1 MNNSKLTNNKIVK
14 LIKIIISKVKVIVFL
29 IITISILIYSY
40 NSFNQKRYNVSKEV
54 IFQVSDNNEEDEE
67 NYLKTGKDYNIQVS
81 KNNLDD
87 NEISDANKDSESE
100 DLQDN
105 SIDETAHQEGVLD
118 ESKYSDD
125 LQDEEE
131 TSNEENQ
138 TTSPDDSQPITEPIT
153 EPIQDPISVPVIN
166 STNVVEGQNPTE
178 ASALM
183 TYVNQYRAEAGISPL
198 TWNANLEQDAQM
210 FARHFAT
217 GEGDIPIALY
227 CVIGRQ
233 CNGAKNAQRA
243 VSDWITGNDY
253 VSSEADCILSE
264 EHTRIGGALYYLPNG
279 NEDGYHYFW
288 VLCLM

>member
-1 MNNSKLTNNKIVK
+1 MNNSKLTNNKIIK
-14 LIKIIISKVKVIVFL
+14 LIETVISKVKVIIFL
-29 IITISILIYSY
+29 IVTISILIYSY

-54 IFQVSDNNEEDEE
+54 IFQISNDSEEDNE
-67 NYLKTGKDYNIQVS
+67 NYLKEEKDYNIQVG

-87 NEISDANKDSESE
+87 NEIPDANTDSKSE

-105 SIDETAHQEGVLD
+105 SIDETEHQEEVLD
-118 ESKYSDD
+118 ESKNIDE
-125 LQDEEE
+125 LQDE
-131 TSNEENQ
+131 TPNEENQ
-138 TTSPDDSQPITEPIT
+138 TTSPDDLQPTT
-153 EPIQDPISVPVIN
+153 EPIQDSTSVPVIN
-166 STNVVEGQNPTE
+166 STNIIEGQNPTE

-210 FARHFAT
+210 FARHIAT
-217 GEGDIPIALY
+217 GEGDIPFALY
-227 CVIGRQ
+227 YVIMRQ

-253 VSSEADCILSE
+253 IPSEADYILNEGYTS
-264 EHTRIGGALYYLPNG
+264 IGGALYYLPNG

>member
-1 MNNSKLTNNKIVK
+1 MNNRKLTNNKIVK
-14 LIKIIISKVKVIVFL
+14 LIETVINKVKVIIFWIV
-29 IITISILIYSY
+29 TISILIYSY

-54 IFQVSDNNEEDEE
+54 IFQVTNDNEEDDEI
-67 NYLKTGKDYNIQVS
+67 YLKERKDYNIQVS

-87 NEISDANKDSESE
+87 NEIPDANTDSESE

-105 SIDETAHQEGVLD
+105 SIDKTEHQEEVLD
-118 ESKYSDD
+118 ESKNNDE

-131 TSNEENQ
+131 TPNEENQ
-138 TTSPDDSQPITEPIT
+138 TTSPNDLQPIT

-178 ASALM
+178 ALALM

-198 TWNANLEQDAQM
+198 TWHANLEQDAQM

-264 EHTRIGGALYYLPNG
+264 EHTRMGGALYYLPNG